1 VYIARQPISK
11 SIVQYHFSHVL
22 QGLFLN
28 TSSTTQHARELIAWA
43 FLPMMMGAIEGG
55 VVGVLTKRMFE
66 GVVEQATLDWS
77 VASLTAAQGF
87 ASISSFLW
95 AAFSHGRHKI
105 RFITALKIACVIL
118 VGAVAFVPQTGFGL
132 GLLLFCVIGT
142 RVCYT
147 GIVTL
152 RTTVWQANYPRT
164 NRAFVAGRIATV
176 QALVLAAVSF
186 GVGEA
191 MDLNEN
197 AIRWVYPVAASFGVL
212 GAWVYSKIHV
222 RGHKD
227 LLTDERNSPHLVSFL
242 PWKTFGLLFED
253 KPFARYMACQFVF
266 GVGNL
271 MLTAPLV
278 IILSDQFDLGYLG
291 EILIVST
298 IPILMIPISTL
309 FWAKLL
315 DKMHVLS
322 FRSIHSWFF
331 VVSSLCIGI
340 SIATHSVW
348 GLWAGAAIRGIG
360 FGGGVL
366 AWNLGHQDYA
376 PVEQSGRYMGLHV
389 TLTGIRGLLAPAFGM
404 AIYSYLIASGFQAGP
419 VVFYAGASLSA
430 IGGIGFIFL
439 AKARLS
445 SKK

>member
-1 VYIARQPISK
+1 VS
-11 SIVQYHFSHVL
+11 
-22 QGLFLN
+22 QGIFLK
-28 TSSTTQHARELIAWA
+28 TEHKTQHTRELIAWA

-55 VVGVLTKRMFE
+55 VVGVLTKRMFD
-66 GVVEQATLDWS
+66 GVVDDSILDWS
-77 VASLTAAQGF
+77 VASLAAAQGF

-118 VGAVAFVPQTGFGL
+118 VGAVSFVPQSPCGL
-132 GLLLFCVIGT
+132 AILLFCVIGT

-152 RTTVWQANYPRT
+152 RTTVWQANHPRAS
-164 NRAFVAGRIATV
+164 RAFVAGRIATV
-176 QALVLAAVSF
+176 QALVLAAVGF

-191 MDLNEN
+191 MDLNEQ
-197 AIRWVYPVAASFGVL
+197 AIRWVYPVAASFGIL
-212 GAWVYSKIHV
+212 GAWIYSKIRV
-222 RGHKD
+222 EGHREI
-227 LLTDERNSPHLVSFL
+227 LQDERKSPQLVSFF
-242 PWKTFGLLFED
+242 PWKTLHLLFED
-253 KPFARYMACQFVF
+253 TQFAMYMACQFIF

-278 IILSDQFDLGYLG
+278 IILSEQFELTYLG
-291 EILIVST
+291 EILIIST
-298 IPILMIPISTL
+298 IPILMIPLSTL

-315 DKMHVLS
+315 RRMHVLS

-331 VVSSLCIGI
+331 VASSICIGM
-340 SIATHSVW
+340 SIATHSIA
-348 GLWAGAAIRGIG
+348 GLWVGAAIRGIG

-376 PVEQSGRYMGLHV
+376 PVEQSARYMGLHV

-404 AIYSYLIASGFQAGP
+404 ALYSILMSKGYQAGP
-419 VVFYAGASLSA
+419 LVFYVGAMLSA
-430 IGGIGFIFL
+430 IGGIGFILL

-445 SKK
+445 SN

>member
-1 VYIARQPISK
+1 LKTDHKP
-11 SIVQYHFSHVL
+11 
-22 QGLFLN
+22 
-28 TSSTTQHARELIAWA
+28 QHTRELIAWA

-55 VVGVLTKRMFE
+55 VVGVLTKRMFD
-66 GVVEQATLDWS
+66 GVVDESILDWS
-77 VASLTAAQGF
+77 VASLAAAQGF

-118 VGAVAFVPQTGFGL
+118 VGAVSFVPQSPL
-132 GLLLFCVIGT
+132 GLALILFCVIGT

-152 RTTVWQANYPRT
+152 RTTVWQANHPRV

-176 QALVLAAVSF
+176 QALVLAAVGF
-186 GVGEA
+186 GVGQA
-191 MDLNEN
+191 MDLNEQ

-212 GAWVYSKIHV
+212 GAWIYSKIRV
-222 RGHKD
+222 EGHREI
-227 LLTDERNSPHLVSFL
+227 LQDERKSPHLVSYL
-242 PWKTFGLLFED
+242 PWKTLQLLFED
-253 KPFARYMACQFVF
+253 TQFAKYMACQFIF

-278 IILSDQFDLGYLG
+278 IILSEQFELTYLG
-291 EILIVST
+291 EILIIST
-298 IPILMIPISTL
+298 IPILMIPLSTL

-315 DKMHVLS
+315 RRMHVLS

-331 VVSSLCIGI
+331 VVSSICIGV
-340 SIATHSVW
+340 SIATHSVA
-348 GLWAGAAIRGIG
+348 GLWVGAAIRGIG

-376 PVEQSGRYMGLHV
+376 PVEQSARYMGLHV

-404 AIYSYLIASGFQAGP
+404 ALYSILMSKGYQAGP
-419 VVFYAGASLSA
+419 LVFYVGAMLSA
-430 IGGIGFIFL
+430 IGGIGFILL

-445 SKK
+445 SS

>member
-1 VYIARQPISK
+1 MK
-11 SIVQYHFSHVL
+11 TEHK
-22 QGLFLN
+22 
-28 TSSTTQHARELIAWA
+28 TQHTRELIAWA

-55 VVGVLTKRMFE
+55 VVGVLTKRMFD
-66 GVVEQATLDWS
+66 GVVDDSILDWS
-77 VASLTAAQGF
+77 VASLAAAQGF

-118 VGAVAFVPQTGFGL
+118 VGAVSFVPQSPL
-132 GLLLFCVIGT
+132 GLALILFCVIGT

-152 RTTVWQANYPRT
+152 RTTVWQANHPRAS
-164 NRAFVAGRIATV
+164 RAFVAGRIATV
-176 QALVLAAVSF
+176 QALVLAAVGF

-191 MDLNEN
+191 MDLNEQ
-197 AIRWVYPVAASFGVL
+197 AIRWVYPVAASFGIL
-212 GAWVYSKIHV
+212 GAWIYSKIRV
-222 RGHKD
+222 EGHREI
-227 LLTDERNSPHLVSFL
+227 LQDERKSPQLVSFF
-242 PWKTFGLLFED
+242 PWKTLHLLFED
-253 KPFARYMACQFVF
+253 TQFAMYMACQFIF

-278 IILSDQFDLGYLG
+278 IILSEQFELTYLG
-291 EILIVST
+291 EILIIST
-298 IPILMIPISTL
+298 IPILMIPLSTL

-315 DKMHVLS
+315 RRMHVLS

-331 VVSSLCIGI
+331 VVSSICIGV
-340 SIATHSVW
+340 SIATHSVA
-348 GLWAGAAIRGIG
+348 GLWVGAAIRGIG

-376 PVEQSGRYMGLHV
+376 PVEQSARYMGLHV

-404 AIYSYLIASGFQAGP
+404 ALYSILMSKGYQAGP
-419 VVFYAGASLSA
+419 LVFYVGAMLSA
-430 IGGIGFIFL
+430 IGGIGFILL

-445 SKK
+445 SN

>member
-1 VYIARQPISK
+1 MYIARRPSNE
-11 SIVQYHFSHVL
+11 SLVQYHLLHVS
-22 QGLFLN
+22 QGLFLK
-28 TSSTTQHARELIAWA
+28 STEKTQHTRELVAWA

-55 VVGVLTKRMFE
+55 VVGVLTKRMFD
-66 GVVEQATLDWS
+66 GVVEESVLDWS
-77 VASLTAAQGF
+77 VTSLAAAQGF

-95 AAFSHGRHKI
+95 AACSHGKHKI
-105 RFITALKIACVIL
+105 QFITTLKIACVVL
-118 VGAVAFVPQTGFGL
+118 VGAVAFIPQTALGL
-132 GLLLFCVIGT
+132 ALLLFCVIGT

-164 NRAFVAGRIATV
+164 NRAFVAARIATV
-176 QALVLAAVSF
+176 QALVLATVGF

-197 AIRWVYPVAASFGVL
+197 AIRWVYPIAASFGVL
-212 GAWVYSKIHV
+212 GAWIYSKIRV
-222 RGHKD
+222 KGHREILK
-227 LLTDERNSPHLVSFL
+227 DERESSQQVSFL
-242 PWKTFGLLFED
+242 PWKTFQLLFED
-253 KPFARYMACQFVF
+253 KQFAKYMGCQFVF

-278 IILSDQFDLGYLG
+278 IILSEQFDLGYLG

-298 IPILMIPISTL
+298 IPILMIPLSTL

-315 DKMHVLS
+315 KRMHVLS

-331 VVSSLCIGI
+331 VVSSIFIGV
-340 SIATHSVW
+340 SIATHSVA
-348 GLWAGAAIRGIG
+348 GLWIGAAIRGIG

-376 PVEQSGRYMGLHV
+376 PVERSARYMGLHV

-404 AIYSYLIASGFQAGP
+404 IVYSSLLRSEYQAGP
-419 VVFYAGASLSA
+419 IVFYIGATLSA
-430 IGGIGFIFL
+430 IGGIGFIKL

-445 SKK
+445 SS

>member
-1 VYIARQPISK
+1 MHIARRPIDE
-11 SIVQYHFSHVL
+11 SIVQYHLQHGS
-22 QGLFLN
+22 QGLFLKT
-28 TSSTTQHARELIAWA
+28 TSKTQHARELVAWA

-66 GVVEQATLDWS
+66 GVVAEHILDWS
-77 VASLTAAQGF
+77 VASLAAAQGF

-105 RFITALKIACVIL
+105 RFITALKIVCVVL
-118 VGAVAFVPQTGFGL
+118 VGAVSFIPQTPL
-132 GLLLFCVIGT
+132 GLAMLLTCVIGT
-142 RVCYT
+142 RICYT

-176 QALVLAAVSF
+176 QALVLAAVGF

-212 GAWVYSKIHV
+212 GAWIYSKIRV
-222 RGHKD
+222 EGHREI
-227 LLTDERNSPHLVSFL
+227 LQDEIDAPHHVSFL
-242 PWKTFGLLFED
+242 PWKTFQLLFED
-253 KPFARYMACQFVF
+253 KQFAKYMVCQFVF

-278 IILSDQFDLGYLG
+278 IILSEQFNLGYLG
-291 EILIVST
+291 EIMIVST
-298 IPILMIPISTL
+298 IPILMIPLSTL
-309 FWAKLL
+309 FWARLL
-315 DKMHVLS
+315 KRMHVLS

-331 VVSSLCIGI
+331 VVSSVCIGV
-340 SIATHSVW
+340 SIATHSLT
-348 GLWAGAAIRGIG
+348 GLWVGAAIRGIG

-376 PVEQSGRYMGLHV
+376 PIEQSARYMGLHV

-404 AIYSYLIASGFQAGP
+404 VIYSTMLSAGYQAGP
-419 VVFYAGASLSA
+419 IVFYVGATLSA
-430 IGGIGFIFL
+430 IGGIGFILL

-445 SKK
+445 SI

>member
-1 VYIARQPISK
+1 LKTPSK
-11 SIVQYHFSHVL
+11 A
-22 QGLFLN
+22 
-28 TSSTTQHARELIAWA
+28 QHARELIAWA

-66 GVVEQATLDWS
+66 GVVEQTILDWS
-77 VASLTAAQGF
+77 VAALAAAQGF

-95 AAFSHGRHKI
+95 AALSHGKHKI
-105 RFITALKIACVIL
+105 RFITTLKIACVLL
-118 VGAVAFVPQTGFGL
+118 VGTVSFVPQTAL
-132 GLLLFCVIGT
+132 GLAMLLFCVIGT

-176 QALVLAAVSF
+176 QALVLASVSF

-212 GAWVYSKIHV
+212 GAWIYSKIRV
-222 RGHKD
+222 QGHKE
-227 LLTDERNSPHLVSFL
+227 LLSEEKSSPHHVSFL
-242 PWKTFGLLFED
+242 PWNTFKLLFED
-253 KPFARYMACQFVF
+253 SAFAKYMGCQFVF

-278 IILSDQFDLGYLG
+278 IVLSDQFDLGYLG
-291 EILIVST
+291 EIMIVST
-298 IPILMIPISTL
+298 IPILMIPLSTL

-340 SIATHSVW
+340 SIATHSVA
-348 GLWAGAAIRGIG
+348 GLWIGAGIRGIG

-376 PVEQSGRYMGLHV
+376 PLEQSSRYMGLHV

-404 AIYSYLIASGFQAGP
+404 AIYTFLHKSGYQAGP
-419 VVFYAGASLSA
+419 FVFYVGAFLSA
-430 IGGIGFIFL
+430 IGGIGFILL
-439 AKARLS
+439 AKARIS
-445 SKK
+445 NKM

>member
-1 VYIARQPISK
+1 
-11 SIVQYHFSHVL
+11 
-22 QGLFLN
+22 
-28 TSSTTQHARELIAWA
+28 
-43 FLPMMMGAIEGG
+43 MGAIEGG
-55 VVGVLTKRMFE
+55 VVGVLTKRMFD
-66 GVVEQATLDWS
+66 GVVDDSILDWS
-77 VASLTAAQGF
+77 VASLAAAQGF

-118 VGAVAFVPQTGFGL
+118 VGAVSFVPQSPL
-132 GLLLFCVIGT
+132 GLALILFCVIGT

-152 RTTVWQANYPRT
+152 RTTVWQANHPRV

-176 QALVLAAVSF
+176 QALVLAAVGF

-191 MDLNEN
+191 MDLNEQ
-197 AIRWVYPVAASFGVL
+197 AIRWVYPVAASFGIL
-212 GAWVYSKIHV
+212 GAWIYSKIRV
-222 RGHKD
+222 EGHREI
-227 LLTDERNSPHLVSFL
+227 LQDERKSPQLVSFF
-242 PWKTFGLLFED
+242 PWKTLHLLFED
-253 KPFARYMACQFVF
+253 TQFAMYMACQFIF

-278 IILSDQFDLGYLG
+278 IILSEQFELTYLG
-291 EILIVST
+291 EILIIST
-298 IPILMIPISTL
+298 IPILMIPLSTL

-315 DKMHVLS
+315 RRMHVLS

-331 VVSSLCIGI
+331 VASSICIGM
-340 SIATHSVW
+340 SIATHSIA
-348 GLWAGAAIRGIG
+348 GLWVGAAIRGIG

-376 PVEQSGRYMGLHV
+376 PVEQSARYMGLHV

-404 AIYSYLIASGFQAGP
+404 ALYSILMSKGYQAGP
-419 VVFYAGASLSA
+419 LVFYVGAMLSA
-430 IGGIGFIFL
+430 IGGIGFILL

-445 SKK
+445 SN

>member
-1 VYIARQPISK
+1 
-11 SIVQYHFSHVL
+11 
-22 QGLFLN
+22 
-28 TSSTTQHARELIAWA
+28 
-43 FLPMMMGAIEGG
+43 MGAIEGG

-66 GVVEQATLDWS
+66 GVVEHTILDWS
-77 VASLTAAQGF
+77 VASLAAAQGF

-95 AAFSHGRHKI
+95 AALSHGKHKI
-105 RFITALKIACVIL
+105 RFITTLKIACVVL
-118 VGAVAFVPQTGFGL
+118 VGTVSFVPQTAL
-132 GLLLFCVIGT
+132 GLAMLLFCVIGT

-164 NRAFVAGRIATV
+164 NRAFVAGRIATI
-176 QALVLAAVSF
+176 QALVLASVSF

-212 GAWVYSKIHV
+212 GAWIYSKIRV
-222 RGHKD
+222 EGHKE
-227 LLTDERNSPHLVSFL
+227 LLLDEKSSPDHVSFL
-242 PWKTFGLLFED
+242 PWNTLKLLFED
-253 KPFARYMACQFVF
+253 TAFAKYMGCQFIF

-278 IILSDQFDLGYLG
+278 IVLSDQFELGYLG
-291 EILIVST
+291 EIVIVST
-298 IPILMIPISTL
+298 IPILMIPLSTL

-331 VVSSLCIGI
+331 VVSSLCVGV
-340 SIATHSVW
+340 SIATHSVA
-348 GLWAGAAIRGIG
+348 GLWIGAAIRGVG

-376 PVEQSGRYMGLHV
+376 PVEQSSRYMGLHV

-404 AIYSYLIASGFQAGP
+404 AIYTYLHKSGYQAGP
-419 VVFYAGASLSA
+419 IVFYVGAFLSA
-430 IGGIGFIFL
+430 VGGIGFILL

-445 SKK
+445 NKL

>member
-1 VYIARQPISK
+1 MKTERK
-11 SIVQYHFSHVL
+11 
-22 QGLFLN
+22 
-28 TSSTTQHARELIAWA
+28 TQHTRELIAWA

-55 VVGVLTKRMFE
+55 VVGVLTKRMFD
-66 GVVEQATLDWS
+66 GVVDESILDWS
-77 VASLTAAQGF
+77 VASLAAAQGF

-118 VGAVAFVPQTGFGL
+118 VGAVSFVPQSPL
-132 GLLLFCVIGT
+132 GLALILFCVIGT

-152 RTTVWQANYPRT
+152 RTTVWQANHPRV

-176 QALVLAAVSF
+176 QALVLAAVGF

-191 MDLNEN
+191 MDLNEQ
-197 AIRWVYPVAASFGVL
+197 AIRWVYPVAASFGIL
-212 GAWVYSKIHV
+212 GAWIYSKIRV
-222 RGHKD
+222 EGHREI
-227 LLTDERNSPHLVSFL
+227 LQDERKSPQLVSFF
-242 PWKTFGLLFED
+242 PWKTLHLLFED
-253 KPFARYMACQFVF
+253 TQFAMYMACQFIF

-278 IILSDQFDLGYLG
+278 IILSEQFELTYLG
-291 EILIVST
+291 EILIIST
-298 IPILMIPISTL
+298 IPILMIPLSTL

-315 DKMHVLS
+315 RRMHVLS

-331 VVSSLCIGI
+331 VASSICIGV
-340 SIATHSVW
+340 SIATHSIA
-348 GLWAGAAIRGIG
+348 GLWVGAAIRGIG

-376 PVEQSGRYMGLHV
+376 PVEQSARYMGLHV

-404 AIYSYLIASGFQAGP
+404 ALYSILMSKGYQAGP
-419 VVFYAGASLSA
+419 LVFYVGAMLSA
-430 IGGIGFIFL
+430 IGGIGFILL

-445 SKK
+445 SN

>member
-1 VYIARQPISK
+1 
-11 SIVQYHFSHVL
+11 
-22 QGLFLN
+22 
-28 TSSTTQHARELIAWA
+28 
-43 FLPMMMGAIEGG
+43 
-55 VVGVLTKRMFE
+55 
-66 GVVEQATLDWS
+66 
-77 VASLTAAQGF
+77 
-87 ASISSFLW
+87 
-95 AAFSHGRHKI
+95 
-105 RFITALKIACVIL
+105 
-118 VGAVAFVPQTGFGL
+118 
-132 GLLLFCVIGT
+132 LFCVIGT

-164 NRAFVAGRIATV
+164 KRAFVAGRIATV
-176 QALVLAAVSF
+176 QALVLAGVSF

-197 AIRWVYPVAASFGVL
+197 AIRWVYPIAASFGVL

-222 RGHKD
+222 EGHTKI
-227 LLTDERNSPHLVSFL
+227 LNVERNSPEQVSFL
-242 PWKTFGLLFED
+242 PWRTFGLLFED
-253 KPFARYMACQFVF
+253 NSFAKYMMCQFVF

-278 IILSDQFDLGYLG
+278 LILSNQFNLGYLG
-291 EILIVST
+291 EIMIIST
-298 IPILMIPISTL
+298 IPLLMIPLSTL
-309 FWAKLL
+309 LWAKLL

-348 GLWAGAAIRGIG
+348 GLWIGAAIRGIG

-389 TLTGIRGLLAPAFGM
+389 TLTGIRGLLAPALGM
-404 AIYSYLIASGFQAGP
+404 GIYTYCVSNGYQAGP
-419 VVFYAGASLSA
+419 IVFYVGATLSA

-445 SKK
+445 NKI

>member
-1 VYIARQPISK
+1 
-11 SIVQYHFSHVL
+11 
-22 QGLFLN
+22 
-28 TSSTTQHARELIAWA
+28 
-43 FLPMMMGAIEGG
+43 MGAIEGG
-55 VVGVLTKRMFE
+55 VVGVLTKRMFD
-66 GVVEQATLDWS
+66 GIVEQSVLDWT
-77 VASLTAAQGF
+77 VASLAAAQGF
-87 ASISSFLW
+87 ASITSFLW
-95 AAFSHGRHKI
+95 VAFSHGKHKVH
-105 RFITALKIACVIL
+105 FITALKIACVIL
-118 VGAVAFVPQTGFGL
+118 VGTVAFVPQTAFGL
-132 GLLLFCVIGT
+132 ILLLFCVIGT

-164 NRAFVAGRIATV
+164 KRAFVAGRIATV
-176 QALVLAAVSF
+176 QALVLAGVSF

-197 AIRWVYPVAASFGVL
+197 AIRWVYPIAASFGVL

-222 RGHKD
+222 KGHIEI
-227 LLTDERNSPHLVSFL
+227 LNVERNSPEQVSFL
-242 PWKTFGLLFED
+242 PWRTFGLLFED
-253 KPFARYMACQFVF
+253 NSFAKYMMCQFVF

-278 IILSDQFDLGYLG
+278 LILSNQFNLGYLG
-291 EILIVST
+291 EIMIIST
-298 IPILMIPISTL
+298 IPLLMIPLSTL
-309 FWAKLL
+309 LWAKLL

-348 GLWAGAAIRGIG
+348 GLWIGAAIRGIG

-389 TLTGIRGLLAPAFGM
+389 TLTGIRGLLAPALGM
-404 AIYSYLIASGFQAGP
+404 GIYTYCVSNGYQAGP
-419 VVFYAGASLSA
+419 IVFYVGATLSA

-445 SKK
+445 NKI

>member
-1 VYIARQPISK
+1 MYIARRLVYSPL
-11 SIVQYHFSHVL
+11 VQYHAYHAS
-22 QGLFLN
+22 QGYFLK
-28 TSSTTQHARELIAWA
+28 TSSKAQHARELVAWA

-66 GVVEQATLDWS
+66 GVVEHTILDWS
-77 VASLTAAQGF
+77 VASLAAAQGF

-95 AAFSHGRHKI
+95 AALSHGKHKI
-105 RFITALKIACVIL
+105 RFITTLKIACVVL
-118 VGAVAFVPQTGFGL
+118 VGTVSFVPQTAL
-132 GLLLFCVIGT
+132 GLAMLLFCVIGT

-164 NRAFVAGRIATV
+164 NRAFVAGRIATI
-176 QALVLAAVSF
+176 QALVLASVSF

-212 GAWVYSKIHV
+212 GAWIYSKIRV
-222 RGHKD
+222 EGHKE
-227 LLTDERNSPHLVSFL
+227 LLLDEKSSPDHVSFL
-242 PWKTFGLLFED
+242 PWNTLKLLFED
-253 KPFARYMACQFVF
+253 TAFAKYMGCQFIF

-278 IILSDQFDLGYLG
+278 IVLSDQFELGYLG
-291 EILIVST
+291 EIVIVST
-298 IPILMIPISTL
+298 IPILMIPLSTL

-331 VVSSLCIGI
+331 VVSSLCVGV
-340 SIATHSVW
+340 SIATHSVA
-348 GLWAGAAIRGIG
+348 GLWIGAAIRGVG

-376 PVEQSGRYMGLHV
+376 PVEQSSRYMGLHV

-404 AIYSYLIASGFQAGP
+404 AIYTYLHKSGYQAGP
-419 VVFYAGASLSA
+419 IVFYVGAFLSA
-430 IGGIGFIFL
+430 VGGIGFILL

-445 SKK
+445 NKL